1 MNQSTRLKAVAVAY
15 VIILLATAGS
25 FALLSPSAD
34 ADTVYE
40 LTEEDI
46 ALAEA
51 YMADAAGVGPIGDYD
66 TDLGLL
72 AIVAVAVVAF
82 TVGVIVEK
90 YVDKSHNDHNAGS
103 QTQVDNYAQSM
114 EATKIDYA
122 NSVLTPAFESLLP
135 NDTGMLNFA
144 RTYFAR
150 QMEYGA
156 AATWEKNKAYNADSL
171 LAEMKVRSNLDS
183 YIYQWQYVI
192 DTSYNDFASN
202 QKDWNTSALKS
213 MTYAYKWTGGSYSV
227 STDGSSYPLMDICS
241 AVTGS
246 SNGTQVY
253 IDVTEG
259 GNAQSN
265 SMYIFGAVSASLRN
279 PTTGEVVKSLVYNQA
294 NDLSDLAPG
303 VYTLDSG
310 VTYAGPMMYSA
321 STDADMSAAI
331 VLGDGRHLVTPY
343 GSGVK
348 VVSYSGGWKSAIS
361 SDFGFEIG
369 YTDTDGKARTCSNS
383 LVDVLNGYDGLLDT
397 ARLVISDAVN
407 AGDACWKIYD
417 ACESSSAYI
426 HPSSVM
432 TTLADSGMST
442 QEIMV
447 QYVNAMSQITTLYE
461 TNKEALMNVEFDS
474 DVDTFGL
481 LVYGDILYN
490 GSVVEGCG
498 NVIFTPYAYAAPV
511 GLTVGKQTEWA
522 QSGFATVWGTA
533 SDVTE
538 FQGRTSITSTADA
551 KTIILGDGFTFDVK
565 GLMVDGRSADSHVM
579 EQTEIIKSD
588 YEVKDHETHDVP
600 QVMDSDILMLLLIL
614 ETGLFIAYIGFSR
627 GMNAVTV
634 FGMII
639 AIAGVLWPQV
649 FVDLWMGD
657 FEMEDLV
664 PLRWL

>member
-1 MNQSTRLKAVAVAY
+1 MKTAALVYVA
-15 VIILLATAGS
+15 ILLATAAS
-25 FALLSPSAD
+25 FALLPPAD
-34 ADTVYE
+34 ADTGCQ
-40 LTEEDI
+40 LTDEDI
-46 ALAEA
+46 AIAEA
-51 YMADAAGVGPIGDYD
+51 YLADAVDEDLKGGYD
-66 TDLGLL
+66 TDFAITLGTLF
-72 AIVAVAVVAF
+72 AVS
-82 TVGVIVEK
+82 VITFAAGYIFNEIN
-90 YVDKSHNDHNAGS
+90 DRNNDHNAGS

-156 AATWEKNKAYNADSL
+156 AATWEKGKAYNADSL
-171 LAEMKVRSNLDS
+171 LADMKVRSNLDS

-202 QKDWNTSALKS
+202 QKDWNTDALRS
-213 MTYAYKWTGGSYSV
+213 MTYAYTWTGGSYSV
-227 STDGSSYPLMDICS
+227 STDGTSYPVMDICS

-246 SNGTQVY
+246 GDGTQVY
-253 IDVTEG
+253 IDVTED

-265 SMYIFGAVSASLRN
+265 SMYIFGSVSASLKN
-279 PTTGEVVKSLVYNQA
+279 PTTGKVVKSLVCNQA

-310 VTYAGPMMYSA
+310 VTYAGPIMYSA
-321 STDADMSAAI
+321 STDADISAAV
-331 VLGDGRHLVTPY
+331 VLGNGMHLATPN

-348 VVSYSGGWKSAIS
+348 VVSYSDGWDAVNT

-369 YTDTDGKARTCSNS
+369 YTDTDGRAQTYSNS
-383 LVDVLNGYDGLLDT
+383 LVGVLNGYDGLLDT
-397 ARLVISDAVN
+397 AELVIGDAVS
-407 AGDACWKIYD
+407 AGGACWEIYD

-447 QYVNAMSQITTLYE
+447 QYVNAMSQISILYE
-461 TNKEALMNVEFDS
+461 TNREALENVEFDS

-490 GSVVEGCG
+490 GSVVEGCE
-498 NVIFTPYAYAAPV
+498 NVVFTPYAYTASV
-511 GLTVGKQTEWA
+511 NLTVGKQTEWA
-522 QSGFATVWGTA
+522 QSGFATIWGTA
-533 SDVTE
+533 PSVSG
-538 FQGRTSITSTADA
+538 FQGMTSIASSADA

-565 GLMVDGRSADSHVM
+565 GLMVDGRTADSHVM
-579 EQTEIIKSD
+579 EQTEIIKTD
-588 YEVKDHETHDVP
+588 YEIKDHDTHDVP
-600 QVMDSDILMLLLIL
+600 EVMDSDILMLLLIL
-614 ETGLFIAYIGFSR
+614 ETGLFIAYIGSSR
-627 GMNAVTV
+627 GMSAVTV
-634 FGMII
+634 LGMIV
-639 AIAGVLWPQV
+639 AMAGVLWPQV

-657 FEMEDLV
+657 FEVEDLI
-664 PLRWL
+664 PMSWL